1 MQNTGRADLHI
12 HTNVSDGFL
21 SPAKI
26 LVKLK
31 NSGISTIAI
40 TDHDSVAALD
50 NANRRSSM
58 FNIRLIP
65 GVELSAEYHGKDLH
79 FLGYFIDH
87 HNKRFL
93 DFLYLFR
100 RRRYQRAQGML
111 EKLDKLGMHITMDQV
126 AAIAF
131 NGPIG
136 RPHIADAL
144 INAGWADSRDDAFEK
159 YLGYNGPVY
168 VEKYRITPL
177 EVFDLIHSIGGAAF
191 LAHPGTGCSDG
202 AIRELH
208 GAGMDGLEI
217 IHPKHTPEMV
227 EHYKSLADELSILT
241 CGGSDFHGS
250 PDEEDVIGKYT
261 IDEKS
266 VDGIEKY
273 CLSKRK
279 EWRVDVKDYP
289 D

>member
-1 MQNTGRADLHI
+1 VQNTGRADLHI
-12 HTNVSDGFL
+12 HTNASDGFL
-21 SPAKI
+21 SPVEI
-26 LVKLK
+26 LVMLK

-50 NANRRSSM
+50 DANRRASM

-79 FLGYFIDH
+79 FLGYFIEH

-100 RRRYQRAQGML
+100 RRRYQRAQGMI
-111 EKLDKLGMHITMDQV
+111 EKLGKLGMHITMEQV
-126 AAIAF
+126 AAIAR

-136 RPHIADAL
+136 RPHLADAL
-144 INAGWADSRDDAFEK
+144 INAGWADSRNDAFEK
-159 YLGYNGPVY
+159 YLRYDGPVY

-191 LAHPGTGCSDG
+191 LAHPGIDCSDQT
-202 AIRELH
+202 IRELH
-208 GAGMDGLEI
+208 EAGLDGLEI

-227 EHYKSLADELSILT
+227 EHYTGFANELSVLT
-241 CGGSDFHGS
+241 CGGSDYHGS
-250 PDEEDVIGKYT
+250 PDEENIIGKYS
-261 IDEKS
+261 IDEAD
-266 VDGIEKY
+266 VERIEKY
-273 CLSKRK
+273 CISKRE
-279 EWRVDVKDYP
+279 EWCP
-289 D
+289 EASG